1 MERVK
6 IGFVGCGGNAR
17 GHMRRLKQMQHVEI
31 VAVCDISEA
40 AAQKAAHEF
49 GGVPYTDHR
58 RLLERTDLDAVYL
71 SLPVFA
77 HGEPELDT
85 IARGLPFFVEKPV
98 ARDLPTAAR
107 VLAAL
112 RRQPVLTCVGY
123 QLRYL
128 APAQATR
135 RLLANREI
143 GLVEGHYWCGSG
155 RGSGWQV
162 KMALSGGQLVEQ
174 ATHTLDLMRY
184 FAGEVAEVFS
194 WQASRV
200 LRGIDSPDVYAVTLR
215 FASGAI
221 GSLSTAWHVDP
232 GDWSEANVLNI
243 TFEGSRLR
251 WTTAGATIV
260 PERPDF
266 DGGGNPSPSID
277 EVFVR
282 AVQANDPT
290 LILSPYEDAVKS
302 LAISL
307 AANESARTG
316 QPVRVL
322 AE

>member
-6 IGFVGCGGNAR
+6 IGIVGCGGNAR
-17 GHMRRLKQMQHVEI
+17 GHMRRLKQLPQAEI
-31 VAVCDISEA
+31 VAVCDIAEA
-40 AAQKAAHEF
+40 AAQKAAQEF
-49 GGVPYTDHR
+49 GGMPYTDYH
-58 RLLERTDLDAVYL
+58 RLLERDDLDAVYL

-194 WQASRV
+194 WQSNRV
-200 LRGIDSPDVYAVTLR
+200 LRGIDCPDVYSVALR
-215 FASGAI
+215 FASGAV
-221 GSLSTAWHVDP
+221 GTLSTAWHLDP
-232 GDWSEANVLNI
+232 SDWNEANILNI
-243 TFEGSRLR
+243 TFEGSRVR
-251 WTTAGATIV
+251 WTAGSATLV
-260 PERPDF
+260 PESADF

-282 AVQANDPT
+282 AVQANEPS

-307 AANESARTG
+307 AANESARLG
-316 QPVRVL
+316 QPIRV
-322 AE
+322 AAD